1 MGHYKSIAN
10 STQANV
16 FMWFASSGRNITI
29 ATRDHLLYFRWRGDS
44 PGKINLKKPPE
55 LLSYIVT
62 DQRTNDLTVG
72 VSDPDQ
78 ARVLTSTR
86 FATRTPASEHRI
98 YVGHFTGNAKD
109 TGQLAPIQG
118 AWTQGAHDGSI
129 NLQTSSMNPMC
140 LEVDRERL
148 V

>member
-1 MGHYKSIAN
+1 MLGQFRPFELFDGFPSLAQHYKSIAN

-29 ATRDHLLYFRWRGDS
+29 ATRDHLLYFRWREDS

-72 VSDPDQ
+72 
-78 ARVLTSTR
+78 
-86 FATRTPASEHRI
+86 
-98 YVGHFTGNAKD
+98 
-109 TGQLAPIQG
+109 
-118 AWTQGAHDGSI
+118 
-129 NLQTSSMNPMC
+129 
-140 LEVDRERL
+140 
-148 V
+148 